1 MYMSAPVFADGAV
14 CGLSNKRK
22 GQFVALDAPSHVLF
36 LTNAGDLVIA
46 KRNASAFAE
55 ERRIE
60 IAAGETWAVPAFV
73 PGGMVVR
80 DAQGLSRLAWK

>member
-1 MYMSAPVFADGAV
+1 MALDAAAGAV
-14 CGLSNKRK
+14 RWATK
-22 GQFVALDAPSHVLF
+22 GREGDHASVLVAPSHVLF
-36 LTNAGDLVIA
+36 LTNAGDLVITR
-46 KRNASAFAE
+46 RNASAFAE

-80 DAQGLSRLAWK
+80 DAQGLSRLVWK